1 MVFQIVKCH
10 DFGGV
15 FLVRQ
20 IAYGR
25 ILRKSSGGIKEAY
38 RQDRENTE
46 NGKTGNGKTGGRAG
60 SDRHF
65 QSGKGQTE
73 SFTIRIQK
81 QNSRR
86 SQNQKKEK
94 EKTETEKGFPYPAF
108 TDTDRAAGSVSFSF
122 VTEYYRKKRDREHM
136 EAAGDHKWEQ
146 TREAGDHRRISDTEP
161 LFKTTDKAEKG

>member
-1 MVFQIVKCH
+1 MLCYNHVMTKEGGH
-10 DFGGV
+10 DE
-15 FLVRQ
+15 
-20 IAYGR
+20 AEYG
-25 ILRKSSGGIKEAY
+25 
-38 RQDRENTE
+38 QTE
-46 NGKTGNGKTGGRAG
+46 NGQTGGRSGA
-60 SDRHF
+60 DRHI
-65 QSGKGQTE
+65 QSGKRQTE

-94 EKTETEKGFPYPAF
+94 EKTETEEGSPYPAF

-122 VTEYYRKKRDREHM
+122 TAEYNGEERNREHM

-146 TREAGDHRRISDTEP
+146 TRETGDHRRISDTEP

>member
-1 MVFQIVKCH
+1 M
-10 DFGGV
+10 
-15 FLVRQ
+15 RQ
-20 IAYGR
+20 A
-25 ILRKSSGGIKEAY
+25 LE
-38 RQDRENTE
+38 RQRTE
-46 NGKTGNGKTGGRAG
+46 RQRTERQGGRAG

-108 TDTDRAAGSVSFSF
+108 TDTDRTAGSVSFSF
-122 VTEYYRKKRDREHM
+122 VTEHCRKKRDREHM